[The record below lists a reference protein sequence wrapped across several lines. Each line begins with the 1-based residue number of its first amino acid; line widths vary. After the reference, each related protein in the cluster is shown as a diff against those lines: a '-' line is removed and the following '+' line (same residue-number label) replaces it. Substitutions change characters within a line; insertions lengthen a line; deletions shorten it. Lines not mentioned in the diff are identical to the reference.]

1 MIHRVRLLFL
11 SLLLACSANAWAEQ
25 PYAVYK
31 SASTFDDVMQAL
43 TMAIE
48 EKGMYINNVMHM
60 GEMLERTGK
69 DLGMEQTIYTRAESI
84 EFCSA
89 VLSRRMTSEN
99 PHRIVN
105 CPFIISVYVL
115 PGEPDATYIV
125 HRKVHMGDGEGVM
138 QEVAA
143 MLESLGK
150 AAQDAW

>member
-1 MIHRVRLLFL
+1 MLRILAAVCL
-11 SLLLACSANAWAEQ
+11 SLAINNSQADS

-31 SASTFDDVMQAL
+31 TASAYADVMQSL
-43 TMAIE
+43 KMAIE

-60 GEMLERTGK
+60 SEMLERTGK
-69 DLGMEQTIYTRAESI
+69 DLGLGGAIYSNAESI

-89 VLSRRMTSEN
+89 VLSRRMTSDN

-115 PGEPDATYIV
+115 AKEPDTTYIV
-125 HRKVHMGDGEGVM
+125 HRRLDIGDDTPVM
-138 QEVAA
+138 KEIAA
-143 MLESLGK
+143 MLESLGQ

>member
-1 MIHRVRLLFL
+1 MLRNARLMLAFLLLPL
-11 SLLLACSANAWAEQ
+11 SLGLQAEE

-31 SASTFDDVMQAL
+31 SESSYEDVKQAL

-60 GEMLERTGK
+60 SEMLERTGK
-69 DLGMEQTIYTRAESI
+69 DLGIGGKIYEKAESI

-89 VLSRRMTSEN
+89 LLSRKMTSEN

-115 PGEPDATYIV
+115 PNEPDVTYVV
-125 HRKVHMGDGEGVM
+125 HRKVHMGDSEGAM
-138 QEVAA
+138 QEVKA

-150 AAQDAW
+150 AAQEAW

>member
-11 SLLLACSANAWAEQ
+11 SLLLVCSVNTWAEE
-25 PYAVYK
+25 PYVVYK
-31 SASTFDDVMQAL
+31 SASAFNDVMQAL

-60 GEMLERTGK
+60 GEMLECTGK
-69 DLGMEQTIYTRAESI
+69 DLGMEQAIYAHAESI

-138 QEVAA
+138 KEVAA

-150 AAQDAW
+150 AAQEAW